1 MSQCVFKRYEL
12 KYVLTKEQ
20 YQIVLNKIKEY
31 LALDKYGEVTIQ
43 SLYYDTD
50 NYRLI
55 RNSIERPIYKEKIR
69 LRSYGLATKDSK
81 VFLEL
86 KKKYEKIVYKR
97 RIELSNCN
105 TFDLF
110 STLEEKGQIGHEIKY
125 FCDYYGNLKPSILLL
140 YDREAYINKELDLR
154 ITFDRNV
161 RYRKENLDLTTS
173 LEGINLLNDN
183 EVLMEIKTS
192 RSYPLWLVRLLNDN
206 HIYKSRF
213 SKYGTAY
220 QLELKKKLKGVNVY
234 A

>member
-105 TFDLF
+105 TYDF
-110 STLEEKGQIGHEIKY
+110 EI
-125 FCDYYGNLKPSILLL
+125 YY
-140 YDREAYINKELDLR
+140 
-154 ITFDRNV
+154 
-161 RYRKENLDLTTS
+161 
-173 LEGINLLNDN
+173 
-183 EVLMEIKTS
+183 
-192 RSYPLWLVRLLNDN
+192 
-206 HIYKSRF
+206 
-213 SKYGTAY
+213 
-220 QLELKKKLKGVNVY
+220 
-234 A
+234 